1 MFVRTSPFRMK
12 PSPRR
17 VAVLA
22 AGFSISMRWAKQRT
36 TTRITRTVEIDA
48 YTVGQPYRRVPHGT
62 TCLLTPSTGISIAFV
77 AGAPVGVRTDAV
89 AFHNGSAQK
98 IAPKSGGSHSA
109 RVVIS
114 ARSEPSPRRATTRIP
129 RVWSIRG
136 VKTLI
141 TPKAEC
147 LLVRGGIL

>member
-1 MFVRTSPFRMK
+1 MK

-17 VAVLA
+17 VAVLGP
-22 AGFSISMRWAKQRT
+22 GFSISMRWAKQRT

-48 YTVGQPYRRVPHGT
+48 YTVGQPYRRPSHGT

-89 AFHNGSAQK
+89 AFDSGSTQK

-109 RVVIS
+109 RVVILS
-114 ARSEPSPRRATTRIP
+114 
-129 RVWSIRG
+129 
-136 VKTLI
+136 
-141 TPKAEC
+141 
-147 LLVRGGIL
+147 RGGDERQRGFHAFDRYVGLKRL

>member
-1 MFVRTSPFRMK
+1 MGVRLLFVRTSPFRMK

-17 VAVLA
+17 VAVLG
-22 AGFSISMRWAKQRT
+22 AGFSISVRWAKQRT

-98 IAPKSGGSHSA
+98 IAPSYDFSLSANGVIFFNTLTSA
-109 RVVIS
+109 RFEIH
-114 ARSEPSPRRATTRIP
+114 RASYSYSCTVSTI
-129 RVWSIRG
+129 
-136 VKTLI
+136 
-141 TPKAEC
+141 
-147 LLVRGGIL
+147 